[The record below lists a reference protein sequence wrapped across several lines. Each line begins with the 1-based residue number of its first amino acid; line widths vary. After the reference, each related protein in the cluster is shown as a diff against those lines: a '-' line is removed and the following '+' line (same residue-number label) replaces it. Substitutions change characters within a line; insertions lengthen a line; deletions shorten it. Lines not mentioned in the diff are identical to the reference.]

1 MDIFLSLLALVF
13 CIPILALIALLI
25 KLDSPG
31 PAFYTQNQVKKGGKE
46 FDMFKFRT
54 MFVNAEEILRSDPV
68 LWAEYQKDFK
78 IKNDPRVTKVGKF
91 LRKSSLDELP
101 QIINILKGEMS
112 IVGPRAYR
120 KEELEHQV
128 KTYPNVIKQLDL
140 VLTIKPGL
148 TGAWQVSGRSNIS
161 FEKRMEIDYN
171 YAKKKST
178 MYDILLIFLT
188 IPAVFRSK
196 GAW

>member
-1 MDIFLSLLALVF
+1 
-13 CIPILALIALLI
+13 
-25 KLDSPG
+25 
-31 PAFYTQNQVKKGGKE
+31 
-46 FDMFKFRT
+46 

>member
-1 MDIFLSLLALVF
+1 
-13 CIPILALIALLI
+13 
-25 KLDSPG
+25 
-31 PAFYTQNQVKKGGKE
+31 

>member
-31 PAFYTQNQVKKGGKE
+31 PAFYTQNRVKKGGKE

>member
-1 MDIFLSLLALVF
+1 
-13 CIPILALIALLI
+13 
-25 KLDSPG
+25 
-31 PAFYTQNQVKKGGKE
+31 
-46 FDMFKFRT
+46 MFKFRT

>member
-1 MDIFLSLLALVF
+1 
-13 CIPILALIALLI
+13 
-25 KLDSPG
+25 
-31 PAFYTQNQVKKGGKE
+31 
-46 FDMFKFRT
+46 MFKFRT

-101 QIINILKGEMS
+101 QIINILEGEMS

>member
-1 MDIFLSLLALVF
+1 
-13 CIPILALIALLI
+13 
-25 KLDSPG
+25 
-31 PAFYTQNQVKKGGKE
+31 
-46 FDMFKFRT
+46 MFKFRT

-68 LWAEYQKDFK
+68 LCAEYQKDFK